1 MFMLILSIVG
11 MAMTGILFY
20 HFPRLPH
27 FSDKT
32 GETPTVSVII
42 PARNEAQNLPLILED
57 LKKQTIPIVDIICV
71 DDSSSDDTAAVAL
84 AHGAFVIQLKEK
96 PAQWM
101 GKSWAC
107 QCGAAQARGELLL
120 FIDADVRLGHQAI
133 EALVHQQMLQQAVIS
148 VQPYH
153 HTQQFYEQLSLFFN
167 IVLIGANGAALPK
180 QRAIGLFGPIILMER
195 QVYWQ
200 IGGHGSVRQCIA
212 EDVSLGEILKAANI
226 PFQLFIGNHDIRFR
240 MYAGGIG
247 DLIHGW
253 TKNMA
258 TGASKTPILRGI
270 MVFCWISSL
279 IAVPMTLP
287 PFLAAGQWGFAS
299 LFLTLYVLWVVLLKH
314 LSKEIGDFR
323 FWSIILY
330 PIPLLAFL
338 MIFMV
343 SLIKKIFGLQVHW
356 KGRSM
361 GTR

>member
-1 MFMLILSIVG
+1 MFMLIISIVG

-20 HFPRLPH
+20 HFPRLPRVY
-27 FSDKT
+27 DNT
-32 GETPTVSVII
+32 GDVPGVSVII
-42 PARNEAQNLPLILED
+42 PARNEAKNLPLILED
-57 LKKQTIPIVDIICV
+57 LKQQTISLVDIICV
-71 DDSSSDDTAAVAL
+71 DDSSNDDTAAVAL
-84 AHGAFVIQLKEK
+84 DHGAFVIELKEK

-120 FIDADVRLGHQAI
+120 FMDADVRLGHQAI
-133 EALVHQQMLQQAVIS
+133 EALVRQQMVRQAVIS

-153 HTQQFYEQLSLFFN
+153 HTRRLYEQLSLFFN
-167 IVLIGANGAALPK
+167 LVLIGANGAALPQ

-195 QVYWQ
+195 RVYWQ
-200 IGGHGSVRQCIA
+200 IGGHASVRHCIA
-212 EDVSLGEILKAANI
+212 EDVSLGDILKAGNI
-226 PFQLFIGNHDIRFR
+226 PFQLFIGNPDIRFR

-258 TGASKTPILRGI
+258 TGASKTPIFRGM

-279 IAVPMTLP
+279 IAVPMALYN
-287 PFLAAGQWGFAS
+287 FLAAGQLGFVS
-299 LFLTLYVLWVVLLKH
+299 LFLTLYILWVVLLKG
-314 LSKEIGDFR
+314 LSKEIGNFR
-323 FWSIILY
+323 FWSILLY
-330 PIPLLAFL
+330 PIPLLVFL